1 MKEKKETLTL
11 VRTWATELLEEFF
24 FKKQQI
30 LQGPSNRQE
39 HRASWIPPVGNELKV
54 NFEDTI
60 FQDSKEVD
68 IGMIV
73 RDHEG
78 KPITALAQKRPLPHT
93 VKEVEALAGRK
104 ATRLVKKIQLDKVLF
119 EGDSKTHTTALNI
132 EEMCLAPY
140 REYQRDG

>member
-1 MKEKKETLTL
+1 
-11 VRTWATELLEEFF
+11 
-24 FKKQQI
+24 
-30 LQGPSNRQE
+30 
-39 HRASWIPPVGNELKV
+39 
-54 NFEDTI
+54 
-60 FQDSKEVD
+60 
-68 IGMIV
+68 MIV

-119 EGDSKTHTTALNI
+119 EGDSKTRTTALNI

-140 REYQRDG
+140 REYQRDS